1 MNLLFVTQALPY
13 LPAQD
18 GFRLYAANLLREFGR
33 RHQVDLIS
41 LLQEDDRRHMDWC
54 QEHCASV
61 TTFLAS
67 ETSAFFK
74 PFQFAATYG
83 LGRPLHPRRKVV
95 EAIRRGFAE
104 RRWEVMHVE
113 GGYVAGLIPDGLP
126 IPKILSLHDSWKVRC
141 EQMSQCSPSRRER
154 SYYRILSRVEPCYER
169 FVYPRFDRCVVVAES
184 DARAVRKTVPGSN
197 VAVISNGIDT
207 DYFRPLPAK
216 APNLVLTFHG
226 NLSYA
231 PNVEAAVNFAEQVL
245 PLIRAQSP
253 AVSFHLVGARPVE
266 AIAAL
271 ARRPGITL
279 SADLPDLREAVGSA
293 RVYVCPIRH
302 GSGVKNKLLEAM
314 AMGLPIV
321 CYPESA
327 AGIDGVPGT
336 HLLIARDAEMFAN
349 AVQWL
354 LRNPE
359 RSVEMA
365 RAALALVQQKYSWG
379 SRSRAFEDIYKQV
392 LMERGA
398 SGDAQRRR
406 LNDGWPRK
414 PETAETQCGGSGP
427 GIVQKDRVSEGSISP
442 ANNPPVGGFLQ

>member
-33 RHQVDLIS
+33 RHRVDLIS
-41 LLQEDDRRHMDWC
+41 LLQEDDSQHTGWC
-54 QEHCASV
+54 QTHCASV
-61 TTFLAS
+61 TTFSAT
-67 ETSAFFK
+67 ETSALFK
-74 PFQFAATYG
+74 PLQFAATYG

-104 RRWEVMHVE
+104 RRWDVMHVE

-126 IPKILSLHDSWKVRC
+126 IPRILSLHDSWKVRC
-141 EQMSQCSPSRRER
+141 EQMSQCSPSSRER
-154 SYYRILSRVEPCYER
+154 SYYRILSHVEPRYER

-184 DARAVRKTVPGSN
+184 DARAVRETVPGSH

-207 DYFRPLPAK
+207 DYFRPLLAK
-216 APNLVLTFHG
+216 APNTVLTFHG
-226 NLSYA
+226 NFGYA
-231 PNVEAAVNFAEQVL
+231 PNVEAAVNFVEQVF

-253 AVSFHLVGARPVE
+253 DASLRLVGARPVKAVTE
-266 AIAAL
+266 L
-271 ARRPGITL
+271 ARRPDITL

-293 RVYVCPIRH
+293 RIYVCPIQH

-327 AGIDGVPGT
+327 AGIDCVPGK
-336 HLLIARDAEMFAN
+336 HLLIARNPEMFAN

-359 RSVEMA
+359 RCAEMA
-365 RAALALVQQKYSWG
+365 EAALALVRQKYSWE
-379 SRSRAFEDIYKQV
+379 SRSRAFEDIYLQV
-392 LMERGA
+392 LIERGA
-398 SGDAQRRR
+398 NFDAQLRQRH
-406 LNDGWPRK
+406 GAWPLRAESVKTQYAPAPSGTIKNRFSLASIFSADNSSRK
-414 PETAETQCGGSGP
+414 
-427 GIVQKDRVSEGSISP
+427 
-442 ANNPPVGGFLQ
+442 GFI